1 MSDAVSGYPP
11 ASFDEGYY
19 LVQVGGS
26 VGDAITPWDHYVTV
40 GAAAGL
46 DPAPWF
52 QTIGYLDLHT
62 DVAAAKANPF
72 VHWLVYGQY
81 EGRRLDD
88 GPSGS
93 PRLVETPAGLLPAGS
108 DVDLVGPATVVSRD
122 GSDPRVWNPS
132 TRAWDRGGRREGR
145 SLPPEAVVTFR
156 DAQVTPDA
164 GVSVGDWRMK
174 NQALAGS
181 GDIVEARYHGVGS
194 WPLEPLPVVDEVGEA
209 VLLGQPGDQV
219 FGHQLL
225 DVLPRLL
232 TARRAGLGNLP
243 LLVRRGAVSSM
254 RRLFEACGL
263 MDSELVELPAH
274 GVVRART
281 LHVVTFARHHGDF
294 DPARVGEVRA
304 LLQKRLVPSRSG
316 SLLWMSRAQ
325 LGGESGA
332 RRRLVNRAEVD
343 ATAAAAGLEVIAPEC
358 RPLVEVLSRLVPGG
372 LVAGEDG
379 SALHNSI
386 VMPAGSEV
394 LVLRQRGHGGQ
405 LHSQLARALG
415 QTSYEVEGREVSV
428 PGQEEWSPR
437 RRDWILEP
445 EVLADLPR
453 ILGETQTASAAT
465 NLGR

>member
-1 MSDAVSGYPP
+1 MPDAVAGHPP
-11 ASFDEGYY
+11 ASFDEEHY
-19 LVQVGGS
+19 LVQVGGDIDD
-26 VGDAITPWDHYVTV
+26 GITPWEHYLTV
-40 GAAAGL
+40 GSAAGL

-52 QTIGYLDLHT
+52 TTIGYLDLHT
-62 DVAAAKANPF
+62 DVAAAKVNPF

-81 EGRRLDD
+81 EGRRLDG
-88 GPSGS
+88 GPRGS
-93 PRLVETPAGLLPAGS
+93 ARLIETPAGLLPAGS

-122 GSDPRVWNPS
+122 GSDPHVWNPA
-132 TRAWDRGGRREGR
+132 TRAWNRGGRREGR

-232 TARRAGLGNLP
+232 TARRAGLGNRP
-243 LLVRRGAVSSM
+243 LLVRHGAVSSM
-254 RRLFEACGL
+254 RLLLAACGL

-281 LHVVTFARHHGDF
+281 LKVVTFARHHGDF

-304 LLQKRLVPSRSG
+304 LLQKRLIASG
-316 SLLWMSRAQ
+316 SSSLLWMSRAQ

-343 ATAAAAGLEVIAPEC
+343 ATAAAAGLEVIAPEQ
-358 RPLVEVLSRLVPGG
+358 RPLAEVLSMLVPGS

-379 SALHNSI
+379 SALHNSV
-386 VMPAGSEV
+386 VMPAESAV
-394 LVLRQRGHGGQ
+394 LVLKQRSQGGQ
-405 LHSQLARALG
+405 LHSPLARALG
-415 QTSYEVEGREVSV
+415 HTSYEVEGCEVPV
-428 PGQEEWSPR
+428 PGQEAWPPR
-437 RRDWILEP
+437 HRDWILEP
-445 EVLADLPR
+445 EVLADFPR